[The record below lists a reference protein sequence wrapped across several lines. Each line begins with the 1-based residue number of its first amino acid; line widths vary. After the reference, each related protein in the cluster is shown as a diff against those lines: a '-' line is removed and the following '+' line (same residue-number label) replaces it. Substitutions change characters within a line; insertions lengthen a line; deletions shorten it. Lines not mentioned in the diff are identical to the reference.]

1 VTEVL
6 GLILTRSSP
15 RGALPPKRGLKR
27 AICGTCTLM
36 SLAALTHQGDFTPAL
51 AETWQRCQPMPKD
64 FQPIG
69 KETRMLL
76 LAANG
81 EVAAAKDF

>member
-1 VTEVL
+1 
-6 GLILTRSSP
+6 
-15 RGALPPKRGLKR
+15 
-27 AICGTCTLM
+27 
-36 SLAALTHQGDFTPAL
+36 
-51 AETWQRCQPMPKD
+51 MPKD